1 MLRRF
6 RLRRTTSSS
15 SSEITVFGEGP
26 AARVRTAGIPLSKE
40 EKEWV
45 QRRYE
50 DTARMIFKVNLSSRL
65 RS

>member
-1 MLRRF
+1 MRRF
-6 RLRRTTSSS
+6 RLVRSTSPS

-26 AARVRTAGIPLSKE
+26 AGAARVLTAGIPLTKE

-50 DTARMIFKVNLSSRL
+50 DAARMIFKVNST
-65 RS
+65 